1 MWGSGNKVTYELEG
15 HRFLPRAGVF
25 FWACINTFWLEFEKN
40 LKLWLW
46 TSQVMN
52 VQKKRISPSG
62 RDPASPGPWAQNSS
76 AGGFLYDKLFLDW
89 WSKKKQKY
97 SGIWTHANQLLK
109 EHFTTEPP
117 GYTSCFI
124 QYYWVMIHFPS
135 QRLWKNWVT
144 ARFLS
149 HSLSHTHT
157 HPADTFYPFWL
168 LRTHEVKLRSL
179 LRNLRASRRVPSLLI
194 ISFSWIIGPNLIK
207 NRQGARFELM
217 LPKLKS
223 NILTIGP

>member
-15 HRFLPRAGVF
+15 HRFLPMAGVF
-25 FWACINTFWLEFEKN
+25 FWACINTFWLEFENN

-52 VQKKRISPSG
+52 VQKNIKLPV
-62 RDPASPGPWAQNSS
+62 AEK
-76 AGGFLYDKLFLDW
+76 GFHPQGAILHCPVHERKILLQEGFFLLYDKLFLDW

-97 SGIWTHANQLLK
+97 SGIWTHVNQLLNK
-109 EHFTTEPP
+109 HFTTEPP

-124 QYYWVMIHFPS
+124 QYYWVIIHFPS

-149 HSLSHTHT
+149 HSLSLTHTHT
-157 HPADTFYPFWL
+157 HTPSRHFLSILVIEEAWGQI
-168 LRTHEVKLRSL
+168 EVTVEEF
-179 LRNLRASRRVPSLLI
+179 AS
-194 ISFSWIIGPNLIK
+194 F
-207 NRQGARFELM
+207 
-217 LPKLKS
+217 
-223 NILTIGP
+223 

>member
-1 MWGSGNKVTYELEG
+1 M
-15 HRFLPRAGVF
+15 
-25 FWACINTFWLEFEKN
+25 
-40 LKLWLW
+40 
-46 TSQVMN
+46 
-52 VQKKRISPSG
+52 
-62 RDPASPGPWAQNSS
+62 
-76 AGGFLYDKLFLDW
+76 
-89 WSKKKQKY
+89 SKKKGFHPQGAILHRPVHERKILLQEGFFMISFSWTDGPKKNQKY
-97 SGIWTHANQLLK
+97 SGIWTHANQLMK

-194 ISFSWIIGPNLIK
+194 ISFSWIIGPSLIK
-207 NRQGARFELM
+207 SRQGVRFELT
-217 LPKLKS
+217 LLKLNS

>member
-1 MWGSGNKVTYELEG
+1 M
-15 HRFLPRAGVF
+15 
-25 FWACINTFWLEFEKN
+25 
-40 LKLWLW
+40 
-46 TSQVMN
+46 
-52 VQKKRISPSG
+52 
-62 RDPASPGPWAQNSS
+62 
-76 AGGFLYDKLFLDW
+76 
-89 WSKKKQKY
+89 SKKKGFHPQGAILHRPVHERKILLQEGFFMI
-97 SGIWTHANQLLK
+97 SFSWTDGPKKNRNIAGFELMRISYCK
-109 EHFTTEPP
+109 HFTTEPP
-117 GYTSCFI
+117 GYTFCFI
-124 QYYWVMIHFPS
+124 QYCWVMIHFPS

-179 LRNLRASRRVPSLLI
+179 LRNSQASRRVPSLLI

>member
-1 MWGSGNKVTYELEG
+1 MWGSGNKVAYELEG

-25 FWACINTFWLEFEKN
+25 FWACFNTFWLEFEKN

-52 VQKKRISPSG
+52 VQKKYETPSRRKRISPSG

-149 HSLSHTHT
+149 HTHTHT
-157 HPADTFYPFWL
+157 PSRHFLSILVIEDAWGQI
-168 LRTHEVKLRSL
+168 EVTVEEF
-179 LRNLRASRRVPSLLI
+179 AS
-194 ISFSWIIGPNLIK
+194 F
-207 NRQGARFELM
+207 
-217 LPKLKS
+217 
-223 NILTIGP
+223 